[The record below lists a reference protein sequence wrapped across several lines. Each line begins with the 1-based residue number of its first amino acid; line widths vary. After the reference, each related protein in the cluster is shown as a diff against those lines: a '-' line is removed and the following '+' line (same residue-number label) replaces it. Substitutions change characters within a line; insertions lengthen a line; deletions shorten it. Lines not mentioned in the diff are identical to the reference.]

1 MGRSERGNGCVGR
14 TARQKRPR
22 AGRDVGR
29 QVDHDVVTRD
39 SPANRD
45 GVEQIDVDSRGAGAL
60 EPARFSGE
68 RATAVTRCPAAMSCG
83 TTRLPITPVAPLT
96 NTLLLIALLYSLLLP
111 SGAASRGRTDPAFS
125 RRAKLVAWV

>member
-45 GVEQIDVDSRGAGAL
+45 GVEQIDVDSRRAG
-60 EPARFSGE
+60 
-68 RATAVTRCPAAMSCG
+68 AMSCG

-111 SGAASRGRTDPAFS
+111 SGAASRGRTDPAF
-125 RRAKLVAWV
+125 

>member
-14 TARQKRPR
+14 TRQKRPR

-45 GVEQIDVDSRGAGAL
+45 GVSAHFADPSVRKSIEVDLALIDQYD
-60 EPARFSGE
+60 
-68 RATAVTRCPAAMSCG
+68 
-83 TTRLPITPVAPLT
+83 
-96 NTLLLIALLYSLLLP
+96 TLIV
-111 SGAASRGRTDPAFS
+111 GVGPAFFDACQRWK
-125 RRAKLVAWV
+125 RRRH